1 LELLAVCAVILPDLR
16 GTVMMPNHIRI
27 HRPVF
32 PGSTSRPRLPTL
44 NLVNKQRPDWFGEI
58 TRAVIE
64 GRWPERPEDT
74 KCSPSGYV
82 KSSELAAIEALVPR
96 ADLSGMK
103 SPMTELPPTNTR
115 RWVARRKA
123 AVLAAVSSGV
133 LTIEEAYRRYHMSEH
148 ELLAWQR
155 AFERYGIDGLRSGH
169 AQPIQKRR
177 RPRNDAP
184 R

>member
-1 LELLAVCAVILPDLR
+1 
-16 GTVMMPNHIRI
+16 MN
-27 HRPVF
+27 
-32 PGSTSRPRLPTL
+32 
-44 NLVNKQRPDWFGEI
+44 
-58 TRAVIE
+58 
-64 GRWPERPEDT
+64 
-74 KCSPSGYV
+74 
-82 KSSELAAIEALVPR
+82 
-96 ADLSGMK
+96 
-103 SPMTELPPTNTR
+103 ELPPANTR

-133 LTIEEAYRRYHMSEH
+133 LTIEEACRRYHMSEH